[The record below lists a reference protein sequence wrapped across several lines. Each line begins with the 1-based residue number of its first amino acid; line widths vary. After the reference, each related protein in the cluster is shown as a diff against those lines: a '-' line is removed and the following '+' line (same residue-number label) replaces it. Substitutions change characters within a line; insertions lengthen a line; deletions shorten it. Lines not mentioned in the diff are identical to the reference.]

1 MISPAFE
8 EIKAVW
14 VLGLKVQPWWLRWKR
29 THLPFHR
36 GVWRAFNNWCI
47 PNLCSA
53 RISLEEL
60 NPSASKH
67 PGLLPCV
74 AIRVFPCT
82 HSKITTPAAPSF
94 SYALAAIPERGE
106 VPPLHL
112 QAPSAGSDGDDGGD
126 GTSAWTPTLSIQP
139 PPPSWVA
146 AAQSA
151 EKEFKG
157 RSSSPRGPAV
167 INNVFIRDSDKHAV
181 LEESLLRS
189 VHK

>member
-1 MISPAFE
+1 MISPVFE

-14 VLGLKVQPWWLRWKR
+14 VVGLKVQPWWLRWKR
-29 THLPFHR
+29 THLPFYR

-94 SYALAAIPERGE
+94 SYGAGTPWLRFPKAGRCPRSTCRHRQLAAMGMMEEMGPVPELR
-106 VPPLHL
+106 PY
-112 QAPSAGSDGDDGGD
+112 
-126 GTSAWTPTLSIQP
+126 
-139 PPPSWVA
+139 
-146 AAQSA
+146 
-151 EKEFKG
+151 
-157 RSSSPRGPAV
+157 RSSHPRPAEWLRPSQLKRNLKGARPPRAAPLSLITFSSVTV
-167 INNVFIRDSDKHAV
+167 INTRY
-181 LEESLLRS
+181 LRR
-189 VHK
+189 VY